1 MRLCNDTITVFNRKL
16 DVNNGWDVYIPTVIH
31 NVSWY
36 WHVVSSVGD
45 KGLNADNQCTI
56 RIPMDADFGGKSYVD
71 PRTYKAETIVSG
83 LFTLEDGDKVV
94 KGDAGGTTLT
104 MAQLEEQYHDCIT
117 ILGVTDNRRAPN
129 APHFR
134 VVGS

>member
-1 MRLCNDTITVFNRKL
+1 MRLCNDTITVFNRKI
-16 DVNNGWDVYIPTVIH
+16 DVENGWDVYIPTVIR

-36 WHVVSSVGD
+36 WHVVSNVGD
-45 KGLNADNQCTI
+45 KGLNAANQCTI
-56 RIPMDADFGGKSYVD
+56 RIPIDADFGGKSYVD

-94 KGDAGGTTLT
+94 KGDAGSTTLT
-104 MAQLEEQYHDCIT
+104 MAQIEEQYHDCIT

>member
-16 DVNNGWDVYIPTVIH
+16 DADNGWDVYIPTVIR
-31 NVSWY
+31 NISWY

-45 KGLNADNQCTI
+45 KGLNAANQCTI
-56 RIPMDADFGGKSYVD
+56 RIPVDADFGGKSYVD
-71 PRTYKAETIVSG
+71 PRTYKAETIVAG
-83 LFTLEDGDKVV
+83 LFTLENGDKVV